1 MSKGDDT
8 GLIHESRREFMK
20 IAMLGSAALAGGATL
35 GARSAGAEAADRG
48 KSAAGG
54 ANGLHFKFAGYPL
67 DRVKAMIDGRVQV
80 EGCDFR
86 YEKAGIA
93 KLNSTAIG
101 GSQNWE
107 VQEIGL
113 HPYMLAYANGGLR
126 DYSLIPVFP
135 LRTFRHKSI
144 FVRSDRGIREPADL
158 RGKKVCVS
166 AYSQSSL
173 VWIRGILEHE
183 YGVKPKEM
191 HWVVSS
197 KASEGKVSENESV
210 RPKGVP
216 IEDGPPG
223 RNESELLVEGVVD
236 AVFAAK
242 EPQAYIDGNPIVRRL
257 FPNSRATE
265 QAYFEK
271 TRIFPI
277 MHAVAIRNDVIE
289 KYPWLPK
296 RTFEAYS
303 QSKALMYADMRDV
316 GWVMI
321 ALPWFAQELEDTRK
335 LMGENFWPYGLTPDN
350 RKTLDALFQYSHEQ
364 GFSQR
369 KLNIEELF
377 HPSTHDL
384 LEEPRGA

>member
-1 MSKGDDT
+1 MAKKDENGSIDG
-8 GLIHESRREFMK
+8 SRRAFVK
-20 IAMLGSAALAGGATL
+20 TAALGGAALATSVAFGTKPARAGDIAAGSNNVAASGATSK
-35 GARSAGAEAADRG
+35 AQI
-48 KSAAGG
+48 
-54 ANGLHFKFAGYPL
+54 KFAGYPI
-67 DRVKAMIDGRVQV
+67 DRIKALIDGRVQV
-80 EGCDFR
+80 EGCDFH
-86 YEKAGIA
+86 YEKAGIT

-101 GSQNWE
+101 GNQAWE

-126 DYSLIPVFP
+126 DYSLIPAFP

-144 FVRSDRGIREPADL
+144 FVRSDSGIEKPADL

-183 YGVKPKEM
+183 YGVKPDDM
-191 HWVVSS
+191 QWVISS
-197 KASEGKVSENESV
+197 RASEGKASKNESV

-216 IEDGPPG
+216 IEDGPVG
-223 RNESELLVEGVVD
+223 KDESELLVAGAVD

-242 EPQAYIDGNPIVRRL
+242 EPQAYIDGNPIVSRL
-257 FPNSRATE
+257 FPDSRATE

-277 MHAVAIRNDVIE
+277 MHVVAIRNDVIE

-303 QSKALMYADMRDV
+303 QAKSLMYDDMRDV
-316 GWVMI
+316 GWVMV
-321 ALPWFAQELEDTRK
+321 ALPWFAQELEETRK
-335 LMGENFWPYGLTPDN
+335 LMGDNFWSYGLTPDN
-350 RKTLDALFQYSHEQ
+350 RKTLDALFLYSHEQ
-364 GFSQR
+364 GFSERQL
-369 KLNIEELF
+369 KIEELF
-377 HPSTHDL
+377 HPST
-384 LEEPRGA
+384 LELTEET

>member
-1 MSKGDDT
+1 MSENEDNSSID
-8 GLIHESRREFMK
+8 ESRRAFVK
-20 IAMLGSAALAGGATL
+20 TAALGGAAFATSVAL
-35 GARSAGAEAADRG
+35 GTRPARAENAD
-48 KSAAGG
+48 KPVTGG
-54 ANGLHFKFAGYPL
+54 SNKAQIKFAGYPL
-67 DRVKAMIDGRVQV
+67 DRIKALIDGRVQV
-80 EGCDFR
+80 EGCDFH

-93 KLNSTAIG
+93 KLNSAAIG
-101 GSQNWE
+101 GNHDWE

-144 FVRSDRGIREPADL
+144 FVRSDGGIEKPSDL

-183 YGVKPKEM
+183 YGVKPSDM
-191 HWVVSS
+191 QWVISS
-197 KASEGKVSENESV
+197 KASEGKASKNESV

-216 IEDGPPG
+216 TEDGPAG
-223 RNESELLVEGVVD
+223 KDESELLVEGAVD

-242 EPQAYIDGNPIVRRL
+242 EPQAYIDGNPIVKRL
-257 FPNSRATE
+257 FPDSRATE
-265 QAYFEK
+265 HAYFEK

-303 QSKALMYADMRDV
+303 QAKSLMYINMRDV
-316 GWVMI
+316 GWVMV

-335 LMGENFWPYGLTPDN
+335 LMGDNFWPYGLTPDN

-364 GFSQR
+364 GFSKRQL
-369 KLNIEELF
+369 KIEELF
-377 HPSTHDL
+377 HPSTL
-384 LEEPRGA
+384 NLVEES